1 MKKYLKFRSFE
12 ALEEGFLSRNY
23 SFGELRL
30 IAIVAKKDSAI
41 TTLRHAWIFK
51 NFGVEL

>member
-1 MKKYLKFRSFE
+1 MKKYIKFRSFV
-12 ALEEGFLSRNY
+12 ALEEGFLSRNK

-30 IAIVAKKDSAI
+30 KAIVAKKDSAV